1 MFTPYRRARA
11 AMALAALSGD
21 EQCVI
26 FSQLC
31 NVLDPGIAVDFGSV
45 SSELRELTQALLQ
58 QLRTDHEVAAVLCR
72 KMGMRSCNE
81 LRETNLLD
89 CVRKGLSAANL
100 ATLGKLGSVLPALEE
115 LRLIEP
121 TAGPDGVQ
129 RLAERLGAR
138 ALPAL
143 TWLNL
148 GGTHVGNAGASAL
161 AAALGRGAMPRLTRL
176 WLEPSPSA
184 TGIGDAGLVALAP
197 ALRRLPSLE
206 SIDLAYNPLGDEGLA
221 ALVAPPPLAG
231 ALSLTIQLLTKL
243 KLLTKARVLTKLEVL
258 DLSFTQITDAGCAAL
273 ASALYSGTLP
283 ALKTI
288 NLEGIPASA
297 ASKAAV
303 IDALEKWRG
312 YRFPIS
318 QGIQRF
324 CALHDIRCF
333 EDGSVALWLYG
344 SVQVFATLAHGYAE
358 FVHSASVD
366 VLTLSF
372 VLTLSL
378 RLVAAATCSA
388 LLTTYLY
395 ERGYFH
401 RVEYFLYCVVSGV
414 N

>member
-1 MFTPYRRARA
+1 
-11 AMALAALSGD
+11 MALAALSGD

-161 AAALGRGAMPRLTRL
+161 AAALGRGAMPHLIEL
-176 WLEPSPSA
+176 PLHDA
-184 TGIGDAGLVALAP
+184 AICDAGLVALAP
-197 ALRRLPSLE
+197 ALRRLPLLE
-206 SIDLAYNPLGDEGLA
+206 ILDLGGNPLGDKGLA
-221 ALVAPPPLAG
+221 ALVAPPPPAG
-231 ALSLTIQLLTKL
+231 APPPKTRGLKKL
-243 KLLTKARVLTKLEVL
+243 RHL
-258 DLSFTQITDAGCAAL
+258 DLHCTKVSDAGCATL
-273 ASALYSGTLP
+273 ASALDSGALP
-283 ALKTI
+283 ALETLS
-288 NLEGIPASA
+288 LEDIPASA
-297 ASKAAV
+297 AAKSTVRRAGFRAG
-303 IDALEKWRG
+303 LGQW
-312 YRFPIS
+312 
-318 QGIQRF
+318 
-324 CALHDIRCF
+324 
-333 EDGSVALWLYG
+333 WLMM
-344 SVQVFATLAHGYAE
+344 
-358 FVHSASVD
+358 
-366 VLTLSF
+366 
-372 VLTLSL
+372 
-378 RLVAAATCSA
+378 
-388 LLTTYLY
+388 
-395 ERGYFH
+395 
-401 RVEYFLYCVVSGV
+401 
-414 N
+414 